1 MLIMGKHSRLK
12 KCECIIIKELFI
24 IRLKRSISLRL
35 VDNNTKYIYYDGK
48 LKSIQYKDMKLLSS
62 FY

>member
-1 MLIMGKHSRLK
+1 M
-12 KCECIIIKELFI
+12 

-62 FY
+62 FFISWSVRMWTNSSNGYILARK

>member
-1 MLIMGKHSRLK
+1 M
-12 KCECIIIKELFI
+12 

-62 FY
+62 FFIS